1 MTEDSDDSYLAR
13 HVEPSAADLGQRID
27 ELLEHA
33 LPGGSPNLGLYREM
47 LVTVVR
53 MAQTNPARWDAK
65 IMAQTLKELE
75 QAFRTLERFRRRR
88 KVTVF
93 GSARTRLDHA
103 LYGLAREL
111 GSALAKRDMMVIT
124 GGGAGIMGAA
134 HEGAGRDASLG
145 FNITLPFEQRA
156 NPTIEG
162 SDHLLSFH
170 FFYVRKLFFLKE
182 ADALVLCP
190 GGFGTLDETFEVLT
204 LIQTGKSPLVPLVL
218 LDTPDGHFWD
228 DALAYLE
235 RNLLDEGYILPADL
249 KLVRLVRSAEAAA
262 AEIERFYGN
271 YHSTRWRDRRFYIR
285 LKHPLTPAC
294 LELLATDFADLCRTP
309 GFTQLGV
316 GEGEP
321 DEAEFAHLTRLTFD
335 FHGRHY
341 GRLRELVDELN
352 RPEFWAST

>member
-1 MTEDSDDSYLAR
+1 
-13 HVEPSAADLGQRID
+13 
-27 ELLEHA
+27 
-33 LPGGSPNLGLYREM
+33 
-47 LVTVVR
+47 
-53 MAQTNPARWDAK
+53 
-65 IMAQTLKELE
+65 
-75 QAFRTLERFRRRR
+75 
-88 KVTVF
+88 
-93 GSARTRLDHA
+93 
-103 LYGLAREL
+103 
-111 GSALAKRDMMVIT
+111 MMVIT

-134 HEGAGRDASLG
+134 HEGAGPEASLG

-162 SDHLLSFH
+162 TDHLLSFH

-228 DALAYLE
+228 DTLAYLQ
-235 RNLLDEGYILPADL
+235 RNLLEEGYILPADL
-249 KLVRLVRSAEAAA
+249 KLVRLVRSPEAAA
-262 AEIERFYGN
+262 AEIEHFYGN
-271 YHSTRWRDRRFYIR
+271 YHSTRRRDGLLHIR
-285 LKHPLTPAC
+285 LKHAVTPAC
-294 LELLATDFADLCRTP
+294 LEQLATDFADLCRTP
-309 GFTQLGV
+309 GFTQLAP
-316 GEGEP
+316 GEGEA

-352 RPEFWAST
+352 RPELWATT